1 MTTDNHQPSG
11 AAGAWVRIPD
21 GTKVRHRHSNLEG
34 FIDGLTEI
42 VSGPNRNPDRRT
54 QYRINV
60 GTDTRTLLAEDE
72 LALFLDKEGLVI
84 MAREKA
90 PFRQVVTDRLR
101 GAFPD
106 DRFIKTA

>member
-1 MTTDNHQPSG
+1 MSTDNQPTG
-11 AAGAWVRIPD
+11 TQGTWVRIPD

-42 VSGPNRNPDRRT
+42 VSGPSRNPDRRT
-54 QYRINV
+54 QYRVNV

-72 LALFLDKEGLVI
+72 LALLLDKEGLVI

-90 PFRQVVTDRLR
+90 LFRQAVTDRLR
-101 GAFPD
+101 GVFPD
-106 DRFIKTA
+106 DRFIKPA

>member
-1 MTTDNHQPSG
+1 MSTDNQP
-11 AAGAWVRIPD
+11 AAGATTTWVRIPD

-34 FIDGLTEI
+34 FVDGLTEI

-60 GTDTRTLLAEDE
+60 GTDIRTLLAEDE
-72 LALFLDKEGLVI
+72 LALLLDAEGLVI

-90 PFRQVVTDRLR
+90 PHRQAVTERLR
-101 GAFPD
+101 GAFPE
-106 DRFIKTA
+106 DRFIKPA